1 MRFGVYLVI
10 AALIV
15 MGAEVI
21 YALFY
26 LARLFSY
33 L

>member
-21 YALFY
+21 YALFH